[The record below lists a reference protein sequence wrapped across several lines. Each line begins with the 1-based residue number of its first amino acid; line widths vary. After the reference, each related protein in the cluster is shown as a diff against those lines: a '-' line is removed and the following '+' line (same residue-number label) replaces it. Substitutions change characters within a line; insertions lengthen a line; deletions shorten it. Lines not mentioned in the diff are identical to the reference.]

1 MMIVFLR
8 GRSDGVE
15 YLTLEYLLWGLL
27 QGGEVEE
34 FLEEQEVD
42 THELENE
49 INLVISKEIAEQNK
63 LAKDKNPDVTV
74 GYSRVLQRAIIQA
87 QSENREEVDSLDLL
101 DALLAEKDS
110 EAVYLLN
117 QHGMIETFSPNTS
130 KLSWPRAKNSE
141 HKRPRKMRE
150 KVKDENPL

>member
-1 MMIVFLR
+1 M
-8 GRSDGVE
+8 GASA
-15 YLTLEYLLWGLL
+15 
-27 QGGEVEE
+27 GGEVEE

-117 QHGMIETFSPNTS
+117 QHGIDRNVLSEYIETI
-130 KLSWPRAKNSE
+130 LAESE
-141 HKRPRKMRE
+141 RTRSTRGRGRCGRK
-150 KVKDENPL
+150 